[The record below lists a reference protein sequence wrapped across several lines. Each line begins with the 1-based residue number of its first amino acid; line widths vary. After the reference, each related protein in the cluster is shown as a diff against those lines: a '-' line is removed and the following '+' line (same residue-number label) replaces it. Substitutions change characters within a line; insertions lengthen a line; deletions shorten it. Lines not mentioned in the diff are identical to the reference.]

1 MARWRIFVPWSHD
14 QILFSDWEI
23 FARMDAFFVVELDRS
38 GRAGREILLGST
50 KPVHE
55 EENIVT

>member
-1 MARWRIFVPWSHD
+1 MPWSHD

-23 FARMDAFFVVELDRS
+23 FARMDALFVVELDRS